1 MRAFLSGSAVLAL
14 ALTTAAVA
22 PAASSAEAE
31 PVDAPPPGE
40 ITSLGTPLQDVLLI
54 GGTLGAGPDGTPVL
68 WSASSGAPAHL
79 NAVDPATGEAV
90 GRYDLTGAGG
100 SWAVDAGAD
109 GSVYVGTYGA
119 AGLYRWTAS
128 GGVEALG
135 NPIAGETFV
144 WDVTVADDGQVYGGT
159 SPTGKL
165 FGYDPVTG
173 EFRDYGRLSPAHA
186 YVRSVAVHGDT
197 IFAGTENPAA
207 VFAVDR
213 ATGAGTALPVP
224 DGLDVS
230 TAWAYDVDVV
240 GDHLYVRYG
249 TASPSPLFV
258 WDIAAGQW
266 VDSIETAHGLEPS
279 PPDEEGRV
287 YLIVAGE
294 LVRYDPRDGSTVSTG
309 MSFTGR
315 VANTR
320 GLGWAELGL
329 PDYPGR
335 SLVGLLWRGMMFRYN
350 PTTGAQSF
358 VQTTIEG
365 EPIDITALS
374 EGPDGRVYA
383 GGFLNG
389 GFAAVDPATGVRE
402 EFHTFSQSEAM
413 TTHDGKLYIGAYPDA
428 RVYGYDPAL
437 PWHSP
442 EYSPSPEPGAAD
454 NPARLFDFKADR
466 QIRPRALASA
476 GDHLAVGTMPDLGEL
491 GGVFALYDAAG
502 GELVHAE
509 RDLIDDESI
518 IALTYRDGVVY
529 GATSIYGGQSA
540 TPPTQPEA
548 TVFAWSVA
556 ERRLLWELNPAQGK
570 PTIGGLTFDSAGR
583 LWGLAGTSLFA
594 IDVSAAEVVER
605 LSFGTSGS
613 SSGDLVLNLVDS
625 LLYASPA
632 GNRLV
637 RVDPSTLATEQLRTG
652 TTTHLAAHSSGD
664 VYLSSGN
671 ELLRFTPTCTT
682 TVTGTH
688 RGALT
693 ASSGTLC
700 LDHATVLGS
709 VTVTGGAG
717 LRIDDGA
724 VYGSVTADGA
734 SPVVISGATVRGAVA
749 VNNGPSPAAVISG
762 STIFGSLACSG
773 NAEPPTDD
781 GVPNRIRGARS
792 GQCATL

>member
-1 MRAFLSGSAVLAL
+1 MRAFLPGSAVLVLAL
-14 ALTTAAVA
+14 AAATPAPPAVA
-22 PAASSAEAE
+22 QDEPA
-31 PVDAPPPGE
+31 DAPPPGE
-40 ITSLGTPLQDVLLI
+40 VTSLGTPLQDVLLI
-54 GGTLGAGPDGTPVL
+54 GGTLGAGPDGAPVL

-90 GRYDLTGAGG
+90 GRFDLTGAGG

-119 AGLYRWTAS
+119 AGLYRWTAA

-144 WDVTVADDGQVYGGT
+144 WDVSVADDGQVYGGT
-159 SPTGKL
+159 SPGGKL
-165 FGYDPVTG
+165 FGYDPATG
-173 EFRDYGRLSPAHA
+173 AFRDYGRLSPAHA

-197 IFAGTENPAA
+197 VFAGTENPAA

-213 ATGAGTALPVP
+213 ATGASTALPVP

-230 TAWAYDVDVV
+230 AAWAYDVDVV
-240 GDHLYVRYG
+240 GDYLYVRYG
-249 TASPSPLFV
+249 TASPSPLYV
-258 WDIAAGQW
+258 WDIAAGRW
-266 VDSIETAHGLEPS
+266 VDSIASAHGLEPS
-279 PPDEEGRV
+279 PPDEQGRV

-309 MSFTGR
+309 VPFTGR

-320 GLGWAELGL
+320 GIGWAELGL

-335 SLVGLLWRGMMFRYN
+335 SIVGLLWRGMMFRYN
-350 PTTGAQSF
+350 PTTGASSF

-389 GFAAVDPATGVRE
+389 GFAAVDPDTGARE

-413 TTHDGKLYIGAYPDA
+413 TTHAGRLYVGAYPDA
-428 RVYGYDPAL
+428 RVYSYDPAL

-442 EYSPSPEPGAAD
+442 EYSPSPDPGVAD
-454 NPARLFDFKADR
+454 NPARLFDFKSDK
-466 QIRPRALASA
+466 QIRPRALTSA

-509 RDLIDDESI
+509 RNLIEDESI
-518 IALTYRDGVVY
+518 VALAYRDGVVY

-570 PTIGGLTFDSAGR
+570 PTIGALAFDGTGR

-594 IDVSAAEVVER
+594 IDVDAGSVVER
-605 LSFGTSGS
+605 VSFGSSGS
-613 SSGDLVLNLVDS
+613 SSGDLVLNPADG

-637 RVDPSTLATEQLRTG
+637 RVDPATLAVETLRTG
-652 TTTHLAAHSSGD
+652 TATHLAAHSSGD
-664 VYLSSGN
+664 VYLSSGH
-671 ELLRFTPTCTT
+671 ELLRFTPRCTT

-688 RGALT
+688 RGDLT
-693 ASSGTLC
+693 ASTGTLC
-700 LDHATVLGS
+700 LDDATALGS
-709 VTVTGGAG
+709 ITVTGGAG
-717 LRIDDGA
+717 LRIGGGS
-724 VYGSVTADGA
+724 VFGSVTADGA
-734 SPVVISGATVRGAVA
+734 SPVVIDGATVRGAVSL
-749 VNNGPSPAAVISG
+749 VNGPAPAAVISG

-773 NAEPPTDD
+773 NAEAPTDD

>member
-1 MRAFLSGSAVLAL
+1 MRALLSGSAVLVLAL
-14 ALTTAAVA
+14 ATAAAA
-22 PAASSAEAE
+22 PPAGASGDAT
-31 PVDAPPPGE
+31 DAPPPGE
-40 ITSLGTPLQDVLLI
+40 VTSLGTPLQDVLLI
-54 GGTLGAGPDGTPVL
+54 GGTLAPGPDGTPVL
-68 WSASSGAPAHL
+68 WGASSGAPAHL

-90 GRYDLTGAGG
+90 ARFDLPGAGG
-100 SWAVDAGAD
+100 SWAVDAGQD

-119 AGLYRWTAS
+119 PGLYRWTAA

-144 WDVTVADDGQVYGGT
+144 WDVSVADDGQVYGGT
-159 SPTGKL
+159 SPGGKL
-165 FGYDPVTG
+165 FGFDPATG
-173 EFRDYGRLSPAHA
+173 AFRDFGRLSPIHA

-213 ATGAGTALPVP
+213 VTGASTALPLP
-224 DGLDVS
+224 DGLNVS

-240 GDHLYVRYG
+240 GDYLYVRFG
-249 TASPSPLFV
+249 TASPSPLYV

-266 VDSIETAHGLEPS
+266 VDHIDTAHGLEPS

-294 LVRYDPRDGSTVSTG
+294 LVRYDPRDGSMVGTD
-309 MSFTGR
+309 MPFTGR

-320 GLGWAELGL
+320 GIGWAELGL

-335 SLVGLLWRGMMFRYN
+335 SIVGLLWRGMMFRYN
-350 PTTGAQSF
+350 PTTGARSF

-389 GFAAVDPATGVRE
+389 GFAAVDPSTGVRE

-413 TTHDGKLYIGAYPDA
+413 TQHAGRLYVGAYPDA
-428 RVYGYDPAL
+428 RVYSYDPAL

-442 EYSPSPEPGAAD
+442 EYSPSPEPGAVD
-454 NPARLFDFKADR
+454 NPRRLFDFKADR

-502 GELVHAE
+502 GQLVHAE

-518 IALTYRDGVVY
+518 IALAYRDGVVY

-556 ERRLLWELNPAQGK
+556 ERRLLWELHPVPGK
-570 PTIGGLTFDSAGR
+570 PSIPALAFDDAGR
-583 LWGLAGTSLFA
+583 LWGLSGTDLFA
-594 IDVSAAEVVER
+594 VDLSAASVVER
-605 LSFGTSGS
+605 VSLGSSGS
-613 SSGDLVLNLVDS
+613 SSGDLVFSAVDG

-632 GNRLV
+632 GARLV
-637 RVDPSTLATEQLRTG
+637 RVDPSTLAVEQLWTG
-652 TTTHLAAHSSGD
+652 SASHLAAHSDGD
-664 VYLSSGN
+664 VYVASGD
-671 ELLRFTPTCTT
+671 ELLRFTPRCTT
-682 TVTGTH
+682 TITGTH
-688 RGALT
+688 RGDLT
-693 ASSGTLC
+693 ASTGTLC
-700 LDHATVLGS
+700 LDGATVLGS
-709 VTVTGGAG
+709 VTVTDGAG
-717 LRIDDGA
+717 LRVGGGS
-724 VYGSVTADGA
+724 VFGSVTADGA
-734 SPVVISGATVRGAVA
+734 SPVVIDGVTVRGAVTL
-749 VNNGPSPAAVISG
+749 VNGPAPAAVVSG
-762 STIFGSLACSG
+762 STIFGSLDCSG

-781 GVPNRIRGARS
+781 GVPNRVRGART

>member
-1 MRAFLSGSAVLAL
+1 MRALLSGSAVLVL
-14 ALTTAAVA
+14 ALGAAAVA
-22 PAASSAEAE
+22 PAAE
-31 PVDAPPPGE
+31 PSPDGPPPGE
-40 ITSLGTPLQDVLLI
+40 VTSLGVPLQDVLLI
-54 GGTLGAGPDGTPVL
+54 GGTVAPGPNGTPVL

-90 GRYDLTGAGG
+90 ARFDLTGAGG
-100 SWAVDAGAD
+100 SWAVDAGPD
-109 GSVYVGTYGA
+109 GTVYVGTYGDS
-119 AGLYRWTAS
+119 GLYRWTAA

-144 WDVTVADDGQVYGGT
+144 WDVTVADDGTVYGGT
-159 SPTGKL
+159 SPGGRL
-165 FGYDPVTG
+165 FSFDPASG
-173 EFRDYGRLSPAHA
+173 AFRDFGRLSASHA

-197 IFAGTENPAA
+197 VFAGTENPAA
-207 VFAVDR
+207 LFAVDR
-213 ATGAGTALPVP
+213 VSGESTALPLP

-230 TAWAYDVDVV
+230 AAWAYDVDVV
-240 GDHLYVRYG
+240 GDHLYLRFG
-249 TASPSPLFV
+249 SASPSPLHV
-258 WDIAAGQW
+258 WDIAAGRW
-266 VDSIETAHGLEPS
+266 VDDIQAAHGLEPS
-279 PPDEEGRV
+279 PPDEDGRV
-287 YLIVAGE
+287 HLIAGGE
-294 LVRYDPRDGSTVSTG
+294 LVRYDPRDGSTESTG
-309 MSFTGR
+309 IPFTGR

-320 GLGWAELGL
+320 GIGWAELGL

-335 SLVGLLWRGMMFRYN
+335 SIVGLLWRGLMFRYN
-350 PTTGAQSF
+350 PTTGAHSF

-389 GFAAVDPATGVRE
+389 GFAAIDPGTGVRE

-413 TTHDGKLYIGAYPDA
+413 TTHAGRLYVGAYPDA
-428 RVYGYDPAL
+428 RVYAYDPAL

-442 EYSPSPEPGAAD
+442 EYSPAPDPGAAD
-454 NPARLFDFKADR
+454 NPARLFDFRADR

-491 GGVFALYDAAG
+491 GGVFALYDAG
-502 GELVHAE
+502 SGELVHAE

-518 IALTYRDGVVY
+518 VALAYRDGVVY

-556 ERRLLWELNPAQGK
+556 ERRLLWELHPSPGTPSIPALAFDDA
-570 PTIGGLTFDSAGR
+570 GL
-583 LWGLAGTSLFA
+583 LWGLSGTDLFA
-594 IDVSAAEVVER
+594 VDVAAASVVER
-605 LSFGTSGS
+605 VSLGSSGG
-613 SSGDLVLNLVDS
+613 SSGDLALGPADG
-625 LLYASPA
+625 LLYAAPA
-632 GNRLV
+632 GSRLV
-637 RVDPSTLATEQLRTG
+637 RVDPSTLVVEELWTG
-652 TTTHLAAHSSGD
+652 PVSHLAAHSGGD
-664 VYLSSGN
+664 VYLGSGD
-671 ELLRFTPTCTT
+671 ELLRFRPACTT
-682 TVTGTH
+682 TVSGTH

-700 LDHATVLGS
+700 LDDAAVLGS

-717 LRIDDGA
+717 LRVDGGT
-724 VYGSVTADGA
+724 VSGSVTADGA
-734 SPVVISGATVRGAVA
+734 APVVIDGATVRGAV
-749 VNNGPSPAAVISG
+749 VVRNGPAPAAVISG
-762 STIFGSLACSG
+762 STILGSLTCTG

-781 GVPNRIRGARS
+781 GVANRVRGART